1 MSLQKRNGRKLLF
14 SYLMTYLA
22 VLVIPVAA
30 ALLCYAE
37 STRTIQT
44 DIENENRALLQQAVD
59 MLDVPLKDLN
69 AFGVQM
75 VNSDAVASLRYVEKP
90 LEYPNIQYFFRV
102 QSTFPVSASTGN
114 FLFDYFLMFNKGQLA
129 VNDRLAYS
137 YDDFYA
143 LYMHDPDESLE
154 EWKAEIQSAPLSG
167 SDCRLRR
174 VIYENN
180 GSPVDMTVVE
190 FSYPFL
196 PFANHDGKVLLLV
209 DQKKLTDLLA
219 TFRLGAEDAA
229 YVESSGGV
237 ILASVAEDGEI
248 ASALQRFL
256 TSEAPKDDL
265 VRQRINGKDMMISRS
280 VSGETGFSVVIAR
293 SAATAYAR
301 LNKVHWIIRG
311 SLAFSLLLGAL
322 FSYFFSRHSSALIK
336 NLAYDSN
343 AQLNSMS
350 FGKAFQSLRKTFEDI
365 QTANDTL
372 SQTLAAQQPYL
383 QKSFLTQLLNGD
395 FASEEN
401 ALTVA
406 QSLSAFRPKP
416 PYRAVLIHYSG
427 ESTLASGNMD
437 LQLSMNCKAVVRLAI
452 ESLENDALR
461 MSWSESDYVLLLS
474 GDKLEERAEKLAAL
488 IRSNL
493 PEGVNEFVYIYV
505 GNAVSQLTE
514 VVRSWNNASSMIYL
528 QPSPAEVPVQYYQES
543 ANLRPDV
550 FYPQDIQRRLIN
562 SVMNADTQS
571 ALDIL
576 NLLRERNRQGAA
588 MPAYIAQLLIDGLL
602 STLLQIKTMSGL
614 PPEKAEKILSGVKS
628 LMTLP
633 VNTQLDMVSALY
645 SDLCEAV
652 RQLKSEGG
660 KQQIIDEISVY
671 IQEHYMDPDLSLT
684 SVADRFHVSE
694 SYLSFTFK
702 AQKGSNFFSF
712 VESLRIARAKALLRQ
727 TNLKISDIAQQVGY
741 ASANSFCRAF
751 KRSTGDSASSY
762 RNGAD
767 GEETS
772 GT

>member
-1 MSLQKRNGRKLLF
+1 MSLQKRNGRKLLI
-14 SYLMTYLA
+14 SYLITYLA

-30 ALLCYAE
+30 ALFCFSE

-44 DIENENRALLQQAVD
+44 DIENENRALLRQAVN
-59 MLDVPLKDLN
+59 MLDVPLRDLN

-75 VNSDAVASLRYVEKP
+75 VNSGAVASLRYVDDP

-102 QSTFPVSASTGN
+102 QNTFPVSASTSN
-114 FLFDYFLMFNKGQLA
+114 FLFDYFLMFNRGQLA
-129 VNDRLAYS
+129 ANDRFAYS

-143 LYMHDPDESLE
+143 LYMHDPSQSLE
-154 EWKAEIQSAPLSG
+154 AWKEEMKNLPLSG
-167 SDCRLRR
+167 SDCRLRH

-180 GSPVDMTVVE
+180 GSPVDMTVIE

-196 PFANHDGKVLLLV
+196 PFANHDGRVLLLV
-209 DQKKLTDLLA
+209 DQSRLTGLLSA
-219 TFRLGAEDAA
+219 FRLGAEDVA
-229 YVESSGGV
+229 YIESADGV
-237 ILASVAEDGEI
+237 ILASCAEDTET
-248 ASALQRFL
+248 ADALHRFL
-256 TSEAPKDDL
+256 SAGASNADL
-265 VRQRINGKDMMISRS
+265 IRQRINGKDMMISAS
-280 VSGETGFSVVIAR
+280 QSAETGFSVVIAR
-293 SAATAYAR
+293 SAKTAYAR
-301 LNKVHWIIRG
+301 LSKVHWIIRG
-311 SLAFSLLLGAL
+311 SLAVSVLLGAL
-322 FSYFFSRHSSALIK
+322 FSYFFSRRSSALIK
-336 NLAYDSN
+336 NLADDSA

-350 FGKAFQSLRKTFEDI
+350 FGKAFQSLRKTFDDI

-395 FASEEN
+395 FASEES

-406 QSLSAFRPKP
+406 QSLSAFHPQP

-427 ESTLASGNMD
+427 ENTLAAGNMD
-437 LQLSMNCKAVVRLAI
+437 LQLSMNCKAVVRLAV
-452 ESLENDALR
+452 ESLEDDALR

-474 GDKLEERAEKLAAL
+474 GENLEERIEKLARL

-505 GNAVSQLTE
+505 GNPVTLLTE

-528 QPSPAEVPVQYYQES
+528 QPSPAEVSVQYYQES
-543 ANLRPDV
+543 QNARLDV

-576 NLLRERNRQGAA
+576 NLLRERNRQGTA
-588 MPAYIAQLLIDGLL
+588 MPAYIAQLLIDSLL

-633 VNTQLDMVSALY
+633 INTQMDMVSALY

-712 VESLRIARAKALLRQ
+712 VESLRIARAKALLKQ
-727 TNLKISDIAQQVGY
+727 TNLKISEIAQQVGY

-762 RNGAD
+762 RNGTESEDPEA
-767 GEETS
+767 
-772 GT
+772 

>member
-1 MSLQKRNGRKLLF
+1 MSLQRRNGRKLLL
-14 SYLMTYLA
+14 SYLLTYLA

-30 ALLCYAE
+30 ALFCYAE

-44 DIENENRALLQQAVD
+44 DIENENRALLRQAVD
-59 MLDVPLKDLN
+59 MLDVPLTDLN

-102 QSTFPVSASTGN
+102 QSTFPVSASTGH
-114 FLFDYFLMFNKGQLA
+114 FLFDYFLMFNQGQLA

-143 LYMHDPDESLE
+143 LYMHDPGQSLDA
-154 EWKAEIQSAPLSG
+154 WKQEMQSLPPSG
-167 SDCRLRR
+167 SDCRLRH
-174 VIYENN
+174 VIYANDGAQTE
-180 GSPVDMTVVE
+180 MTVIE

-196 PFANHDGKVLLLV
+196 PFSQHDGQVLLLV
-209 DQKKLTDLLA
+209 DQRRLTDMLSA
-219 TFRLGAEDAA
+219 FRLGAEDAA
-229 YVESSGGV
+229 YIESAGGV
-237 ILASVAEDGEI
+237 ILASTVGDGETVE
-248 ASALQRFL
+248 ALHQFL
-256 TSEAPKDDL
+256 ASEAPGADL
-265 VRQRINGKDMMISRS
+265 IRTNINGKDMMISASRS
-280 VSGETGFSVVIAR
+280 DQNKFSVVIAR
-293 SAATAYAR
+293 SAKTAYAR
-301 LNKVHWIIRG
+301 LDKVLWIIRG
-311 SLAFSLLLGAL
+311 SLAAALLLGAL
-322 FSYFFSRHSSALIK
+322 FSYFFSRRSSALIK
-336 NLAYDSN
+336 DLAYDRG

-350 FGKAFQSLRKTFEDI
+350 FGKAFQSLRKTFSDI
-365 QTANDTL
+365 QTANDTMA
-372 SQTLAAQQPYL
+372 QTLAAQQPYL

-395 FASEEN
+395 FANEES

-406 QSLSAFRPKP
+406 QSLSAFHPQP

-427 ESTLASGNMD
+427 ENTLAAGNMD
-437 LQLSMNCKAVVRLAI
+437 LQLSMNCKAVVRLAV

-461 MSWSESDYVLLLS
+461 MSSSESDYVLLLS
-474 GDKLEERAEKLAAL
+474 GEDLEERIENLARL

-493 PEGVNEFVYIYV
+493 PEGVNEFVYIYA
-505 GNAVSQLTE
+505 GNPVTQLTE

-528 QPSPAEVPVQYYQES
+528 QPSPAEVSVQYYQES
-543 ANLRPDV
+543 QNARPDV

-576 NLLRERNRQGAA
+576 NLLRERNRQGGA
-588 MPAYIAQLLIDGLL
+588 MPAYIAQLLIDSLL

-633 VNTQLDMVSALY
+633 INAQLDMVSALY

-671 IQEHYMDPDLSLT
+671 IQDHYMDPDLSLT
-684 SVADRFHVSE
+684 SVAGRFHVSE

-712 VESLRIARAKALLRQ
+712 VESLRIARAKALLKQ
-727 TNLKISDIAQQVGY
+727 TNLKISEIAGQVGY

-762 RNGAD
+762 RNGTD
-767 GEETS
+767 GEDTEEA
-772 GT
+772 